1 MPFVFNQIIIER
13 LRFLLGSLCIV
24 LVWIYPY
31 SSAVSRD
38 ALSQIFSLASLSIAS
53 MLFGLSATPVLV
65 YILITCGML
74 IFLASPNPYWGG
86 LVSGMAGILLGGV
99 ACHVG
104 VHFRRDSRGLPWFLF
119 ALVTAGLINATEGL
133 LQWFG
138 LVGELYQWI
147 PEPESRGLAFGAL
160 RQTNLFATFL
170 CIGSISTV
178 WLVHKRSVT
187 EPMAWFLLLMLMF
200 AVAASGSRTG
210 VLEVTVLAML
220 AFAWRKKLS
229 TAVTRLF
236 IGQLALLIFA
246 MLVLTIAAKLLDF
259 GFSSGAERT
268 VKMGQDARIS
278 IWHDA
283 LYLIYERPWLGWGW
297 RETGYAQYATLFERR
312 HEGIFDN
319 VHNLPLQIFV
329 EFGLLVTAP
338 FLGLVFWF
346 AYKKISCRIKRA
358 KTLEATALELDPLFA
373 GCILLLIVGIHSMLE
388 YPLWYAGFLFLS
400 GLFFGYL
407 LSTKEVDGVLN
418 GYQVWSLRFAK
429 LTPVLL
435 MAVAWVGWQQCN
447 TVLVIYKIP
456 FTNDKSVRQA
466 AMAPALVNASGAWL
480 FGPQLDFAVLS
491 STVVTPQ
498 NALEV
503 RERAERLLHFSAE
516 PLVIQPLLLSLLY
529 LNDKDAFR
537 FHTERFCQAFPSAY
551 RRWSQEYAVQ
561 ALHTNSGHLFPLGC
575 KAEAR

>member
-1 MPFVFNQIIIER
+1 MPFVFNKIFIER
-13 LRFLLGSLCIV
+13 VRFLLGSLCIV
-24 LVWIYPY
+24 LAWIYPY

-53 MLFGLSATPVLV
+53 ILLGLSATPVLV

-74 IFLASPNPYWGG
+74 ILLASPNPYWGG
-86 LVSGMAGILLGGV
+86 LVSGMAGILLTGV

-104 VHFRRDSRGLPWFLF
+104 AHFRRTPQELSWFLF
-119 ALVTAGLINATEGL
+119 ALVTAAIINATEGL

-138 LVGELYQWI
+138 LVGELYQWM

-178 WLVHKRSVT
+178 WLVHKRSLT

-210 VLEVTVLAML
+210 VLEVTVLAMF
-220 AFAWRKKLS
+220 AFAWRKKLNA
-229 TAVTRLF
+229 AVTQLF
-236 IGQLALLIFA
+236 MGQLALLILA
-246 MLVLTIAAKLLDF
+246 MLVLTIAAELLEF
-259 GFSSGAERT
+259 GFSSGAART

-297 RETGYAQYATLFERR
+297 RETGYAQYATLFKPRY
-312 HEGIFDN
+312 EGIFDN
-319 VHNLPLQIFV
+319 AHNLPLQIFV
-329 EFGLLVTAP
+329 EFGLLATAP

-346 AYKKISCRIKRA
+346 SYKKISFCIKRGNI
-358 KTLEATALELDPLFA
+358 TNTPPELESLFA

-388 YPLWYAGFLFLS
+388 YPLWYAGFLFLV
-400 GLFFGYL
+400 GLFVGYL
-407 LSTKEVDGVLN
+407 LPKKEVDGVLN
-418 GYQVWSLRFAK
+418 SYQVWSLRFAK
-429 LTPVLL
+429 LMPILL
-435 MAVAWVGWQQCN
+435 IALAWVGWQQYN
-447 TVLVIYKIP
+447 TVLAVYKIP

-466 AMAPALVNASGAWL
+466 AMAPVLANASGAWL
-480 FGPQLDFAVLS
+480 FGAQLDFAALS

-529 LNDKDAFR
+529 LNDMDALR

-551 RRWSQEYAVQ
+551 RRWSQEYAGQ
-561 ALHTNSGHLFPLGC
+561 AMHVNSGHLFPLGC
-575 KAEAR
+575 KAENR